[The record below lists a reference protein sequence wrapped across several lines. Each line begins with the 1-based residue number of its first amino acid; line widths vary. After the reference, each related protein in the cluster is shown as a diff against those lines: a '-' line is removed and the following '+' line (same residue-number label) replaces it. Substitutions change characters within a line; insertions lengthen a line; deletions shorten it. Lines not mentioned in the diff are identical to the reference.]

1 MTSEKKEKQLLVT
14 VGTTKFEKLI
24 QNIDTDEFYQMAIK
38 HNFTK
43 IIIQKG
49 TGEYIPSK
57 FNAYTKQIHVQV
69 STIFFF

>member
-38 HNFTK
+38 HNLCGK
-43 IIIQKG
+43 
-49 TGEYIPSK
+49 EYLIRPSK
-57 FNAYTKQIHVQV
+57 FFKEEGR
-69 STIFFF
+69 